1 MLELAGEV
9 ADLVLLPTFTTARF
23 VKIARDRIAAGA
35 VRSGR
40 SPETIPIGATLPFS
54 VAEEESEA
62 REAIRVTTAV
72 YIANKVQNIRDDT
85 LMRAADLSE
94 EEAVPI
100 AEKLQR
106 EGPQAAAHM
115 VSNAIMDKVVVAGT
129 PIQVTDRLL
138 ALKDAGLRWPLL
150 YQVLGPDRTAAI
162 KLIAQKVR
170 PAFLAG

>member
-1 MLELAGEV
+1 
-9 ADLVLLPTFTTARF
+9 
-23 VKIARDRIAAGA
+23 
-35 VRSGR
+35 
-40 SPETIPIGATLPFS
+40 
-54 VAEEESEA
+54 
-62 REAIRVTTAV
+62 
-72 YIANKVQNIRDDT
+72 
-85 LMRAADLSE
+85 MR
-94 EEAVPI
+94 
-100 AEKLQR
+100 LQR